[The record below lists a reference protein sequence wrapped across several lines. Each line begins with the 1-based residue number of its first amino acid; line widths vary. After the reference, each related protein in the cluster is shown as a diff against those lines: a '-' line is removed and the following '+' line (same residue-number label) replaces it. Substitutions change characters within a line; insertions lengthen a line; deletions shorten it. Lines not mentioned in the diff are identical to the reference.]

1 MKKKKF
7 KPEKGRLLVSEPFL
21 HDPFFKRSVILLTEH
36 SDEGTVGF
44 ILNKPINVKLNE
56 AIDDF
61 PKFDAEL
68 YLGGPVQRDSLYYIH
83 TLGDTIAESVEI
95 FEGIYWGGNF
105 EVLKVLI
112 EANKVDPSELR
123 FFMGYAGWDS
133 EQLDG
138 ELKKQSWIV
147 TNAKIKHI
155 MDTDPSIL
163 WKDILKKLGKDYAM
177 LANFSEYPSL
187 N

>member
-1 MKKKKF
+1 MKKKKL
-7 KPEKGRLLVSEPFL
+7 KPQKGKLLVSEPFL

-36 SDEGTVGF
+36 NDDGTVGF
-44 ILNKPINVKLNE
+44 ILNKPINVKLHD

-83 TLGDTIAESVEI
+83 TLGETIVESVEI

-112 EANKVDPSELR
+112 ESNKVDPSELR
-123 FFMGYAGWDS
+123 FFMGYAGWGS
-133 EQLDG
+133 EQLAG

-155 MDTDPSIL
+155 MDTDPTTL
-163 WKDILKKLGKDYAM
+163 WQELLKKQGKDYAM
-177 LANFSEYPSL
+177 LSSFSEYPSL

>member
-1 MKKKKF
+1 MKRKKF
-7 KPEKGRLLVSEPFL
+7 KPKKGRLLVSEPFL

-36 SDEGTVGF
+36 SEEGSVGF
-44 ILNKPINVKLNE
+44 ILNKPINVKLYE

-61 PKFDAEL
+61 PKFDVNL

-83 TLGDTIAESVEI
+83 TLGDTIDESVEI
-95 FEGIYWGGNF
+95 FDGIYWGGNF

-112 EANKVDPSELR
+112 ESKKVDPTELR
-123 FFMGYAGWDS
+123 FFMGYAGWGS

-147 TNAKIKHI
+147 TKAEIKNI
-155 MDTDPSIL
+155 MDTETKTL
-163 WKDILKKLGKDYAM
+163 WQELLKMQGKEYEM
-177 LANFSEYPSL
+177 LASFSEYPSL